1 VRALW
6 SVGGGLVR
14 LLEGRQIVIGR
25 WVCFVKKCSGVVVLF
40 SDLKTARCSVCSRD
54 YQALEVQT
62 QSGGALTV
70 ARMLPEPAG
79 MHKKKVGTGW
89 HQVSPYDATP
99 TTEQP

>member
-1 VRALW
+1 M
-6 SVGGGLVR
+6 
-14 LLEGRQIVIGR
+14 LEGRQVVIGR

-40 SDLKTARCSVCSRD
+40 SDLKTARCSACSRD
-54 YQALEVQT
+54 FQALEVQT

-89 HQVSPYDATP
+89 HQVTPYDATDATTT
-99 TTEQP
+99 TTEKP